1 MMTKNSMRT
10 AAMSFALAVSTTASA
25 HPGHEPEDLL
35 HALAHELASP
45 RGILALLI
53 LGVAG
58 ALWVAHK
65 ARTKK

>member
-1 MMTKNSMRT
+1 MKLNSIRAM
-10 AAMSFALAVSTTASA
+10 AMSFAFVASTAALA

-35 HALAHELASP
+35 HALVHELASP

-58 ALWVAHK
+58 TLWVAHC
-65 ARTKK
+65 ARKKK

>member
-1 MMTKNSMRT
+1 MKKNSMR
-10 AAMSFALAVSTTASA
+10 AAVMSFAFAVSTAALA

-58 ALWVAHK
+58 ALWVAHR

>member
-1 MMTKNSMRT
+1 MKLNSKRAT
-10 AAMSFALAVSTTASA
+10 AMSFAFAASTAALA

-35 HALAHELASP
+35 HAIAHELASP

-53 LGVAG
+53 LGVAA